1 MTRFPHKSKNFI
13 EYDAS
18 LDLFF
23 GAISKRIEL
32 ESCAWS
38 QIEAKKM

>member
-1 MTRFPHKSKNFI
+1 MTRFPHKSTNFI
-13 EYDAS
+13 ENDAP

-23 GAISKRIEL
+23 GAISKRIEP

-38 QIEAKKM
+38 QIEAKKL